1 MKANI
6 RPILIFLAVAVLFG
20 GVFLGYKTVR
30 RKRRK
35 SLSEE
40 AKEALNC
47 IRDGHCKHWYEECG
61 KDDTCIR
68 TCRKPLRDSLQN
80 RHVFPYV
87 HEDQINGKIRDLQNC
102 YLANCA
108 MNLVERIC
116 SDVEIGTK
124 RMKEDHHLLND
135 ERTTE
140 SAEEC
145 QDRCLNHVPPNFP
158 ENCRSW
164 TWIRRKNRDDYQ
176 MCYMYTSSLAAET
189 WRKGV
194 SGSCEGG
201 VTKSEESLHEE
212 RTLCPKIL
220 ESAENLQVWLK
231 VRRRLSIDIGKA
243 EQLLRFMNMT
253 GMCTSDGDFMDV
265 FNEFKEQQ
273 AEESI
278 SLFAPLKAVYELIH
292 DLWDLVSDN
301 LAAITSVLSLLYG
314 AVRYLFPGLHPYFD
328 QLKDLVDKSIHK
340 KKDEEKSDSQE
351 SHSDDANAELNE
363 GSSSDTKLAEVEEM
377 DKKTNQQSKNCR
389 E

>member
-1 MKANI
+1 MKTNI
-6 RPILIFLAVAVLFG
+6 RPILLILSVAVLFG
-20 GVFLGYKTVR
+20 GVFWGYKTVR

-80 RHVFPYV
+80 RHDFPYV
-87 HEDQINGKIRDLQNC
+87 HEDKMNGHIRNLQNC
-102 YLANCA
+102 YIANCS
-108 MNLVERIC
+108 MNRVERLC
-116 SDVEIGTK
+116 SDMEIGTK
-124 RMKEDHHLLND
+124 RMREDHYLLND

-145 QDRCLNHVPPNFP
+145 QERCLNHIPPNFP

-164 TWIRRKNRDDYQ
+164 TWIRRKHRDDYQ
-176 MCYMYTSSLAAET
+176 MCYMYTSSIAAES

-194 SGSCEGG
+194 SGTCEGG

-212 RTLCPKIL
+212 RTLCPQIR
-220 ESAENLQVWLK
+220 ESPENLQVWLK
-231 VRRRLSIDIGKA
+231 VRRRLSIDIEKA
-243 EQLLRFMNMT
+243 TQLLRFMNMT
-253 GMCTSDGDFMDV
+253 GMCTSDADFMDV

-273 AEESI
+273 VEESI
-278 SLFAPLKAVYELIH
+278 SIFAPLKAVYELIH
-292 DLWDLVSDN
+292 DLWDLVNDN

-314 AVRYLFPGLHPYFD
+314 AIRYLFPGLHPYFD
-328 QLKDLVDKSIHK
+328 QLKDLVDKFIHK
-340 KKDEEKSDSQE
+340 KKKEEQPDEQDSNP
-351 SHSDDANAELNE
+351 DDAKAEVNQE
-363 GSSSDTKLAEVEEM
+363 ASSDTKVSTTEEM
-377 DKKTNQQSKNCR
+377 DKKTTEQSNVCR